1 MYTLCHYARL
11 RIHPWGE
18 TMSPFTGPASGKG
31 HLSEHARLLR
41 CVLSIRERSARAV
54 PWDPDTVGIPAA
66 KSPSG
71 LARIND
77 VAFYA
82 NAREEVSALAGVCVD
97 LLRLHI
103 PGEGEEHGAH
113 HCEGCRQA
121 WPCPTFTELCRLL
134 A

>member
-1 MYTLCHYARL
+1 M
-11 RIHPWGE
+11 P
-18 TMSPFTGPASGKG
+18 PFTRPVSGRD

-41 CVLSIRERSARAV
+41 CVLGIRERSARAV
-54 PWDPDTVGIPAA
+54 PWEPDTVGVPTAGSSSA
-66 KSPSG
+66 

-82 NAREEVSALAGVCVD
+82 NARDEVSALAGVCVD
-97 LLRLHI
+97 LLHLHA
-103 PGEGEEHGAH
+103 PADGDDHGGP
-113 HCEGCRQA
+113 HCRGCRLA